1 MEGMFG
7 HWEKLGKALNLEEQ
21 WLHEIFDEFPMD
33 PAKRLR
39 VILRKW
45 RDTTDYPSLSTLHVA
60 IKQLGLNALVPR
72 TRSIEDSEYIH
83 AQFLLVVIV

>member
-1 MEGMFG
+1 MFG
-7 HWEKLGKALNLEEQ
+7 HWQELGKALDLEEQ

-45 RDTTDYPSLSTLHVA
+45 RDTTDYPSLSTLHVVME
-60 IKQLGLNALVPR
+60 QLGLKALIPENMR
-72 TRSIEDSEYIH
+72 ID
-83 AQFLLVVIV
+83 QDP